1 MAFLVA
7 GVLLDDLLVA
17 EDLAAAEPLQLLHQ
31 LHSQGDYQE
40 DMVSLMTGQRRQ
52 MKQLLMVPL
61 YLGILL
67 LHE

>member
-31 LHSQGDYQE
+31 MHSQGDYQE

-52 MKQLLMVPL
+52 MKQLLMVLL

-67 LHE
+67 LYQ

>member
-31 LHSQGDYQE
+31 MHSQGDYQE

-67 LHE
+67 LYQ